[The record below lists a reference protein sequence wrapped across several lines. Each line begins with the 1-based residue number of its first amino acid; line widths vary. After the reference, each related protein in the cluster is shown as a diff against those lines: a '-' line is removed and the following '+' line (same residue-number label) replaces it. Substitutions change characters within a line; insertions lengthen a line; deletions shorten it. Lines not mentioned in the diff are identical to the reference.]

1 MGRSRNETCRCQLR
15 QELFLARFEPRVE
28 KKLLES
34 QENIFFLSFFLSLKD
49 EEEEKHGDLEMKAS
63 EKFERWRLKSKN
75 YSLKDSERDL
85 VVKIF

>member
-15 QELFLARFEPRVE
+15 QELFWRVLSPE
-28 KKLLES
+28 LKKS
-34 QENIFFLSFFLSLKD
+34 CSKAKKTSFSFFLSLKD

-75 YSLKDSERDL
+75 YFIGSERDL